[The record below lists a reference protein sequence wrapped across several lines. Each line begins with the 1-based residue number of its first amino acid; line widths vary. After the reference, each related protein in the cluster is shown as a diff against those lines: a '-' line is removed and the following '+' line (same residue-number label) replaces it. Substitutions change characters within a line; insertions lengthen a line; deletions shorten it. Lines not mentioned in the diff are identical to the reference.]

1 MRKILIILFLLGFP
15 SIVKSQTNF
24 SNFQLKDGKIQ
35 FEKIYEIDGGTEQ
48 ELNQRLES
56 FLPTISGLKFDFNET
71 GFTGKVQ
78 NVIIDYK
85 KFGGKYMTTWIPLN
99 YPLNGNI
106 SIQVKG
112 NRYRLLLTNIETKEN
127 EFSEPILFDVYL
139 TKNKGNEFTTNKT
152 ILNGLELLDKFLSE
166 KFDILLSNGDKKGN
180 EDDW

>member
-1 MRKILIILFLLGFP
+1 
-15 SIVKSQTNF
+15 
-24 SNFQLKDGKIQ
+24 LKEGKIQ
-35 FEKIYEIDGGTEQ
+35 YEKIYEIDGGTEQ

-56 FLPTISGLKFDFNET
+56 FLPTILGLKFDFDEK
-71 GFTGKVQ
+71 GLTGKIQ

-99 YPLNGNI
+99 YSLNGNV

-127 EFSEPILFDVYL
+127 EFTEPILFDVYL
-139 TKNKGNEFTTNKT
+139 TKNKGNEFTSNKI
-152 ILNGLELLDKFLSE
+152 ILNGLELLDKFLTE
-166 KFDILLSNGDKKGN
+166 KFDLLLYKGDKKGN

>member
-1 MRKILIILFLLGFP
+1 MRKILITLLLLGF
-15 SIVKSQTNF
+15 SFQVKSQISS
-24 SNFQLKDGKIQ
+24 SNFHLKEGKIQ
-35 FEKIYEIDGGTEQ
+35 YEKIYEIDGGTEQ

-56 FLPTISGLKFDFNET
+56 FLPTISGLKFDFNEM

-99 YPLNGNI
+99 YPLYGNI
-106 SIQVKG
+106 SLQVKG
-112 NRYRLLLTNIETKEN
+112 NRYRLLLTGIETKEN
-127 EFSEPILFDVYL
+127 EFTEPILFDDYL

-166 KFDILLSNGDKKGN
+166 KFNLLLFNGEKKEDK
-180 EDDW
+180 DDW